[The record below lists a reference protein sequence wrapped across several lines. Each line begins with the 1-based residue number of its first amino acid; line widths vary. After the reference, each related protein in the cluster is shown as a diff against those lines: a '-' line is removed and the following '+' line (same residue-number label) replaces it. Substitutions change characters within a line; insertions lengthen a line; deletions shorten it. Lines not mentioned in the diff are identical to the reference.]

1 MSSRAGSTCR
11 KDSNEWLLHWRTPSH
26 NNACCCL
33 NLKWRHVKR
42 AFSHESLAPLCTRT
56 TISRLISCES
66 CSLETLNHSF
76 SVLSWATSLTTL
88 TRVPPCLPNTGDGG
102 VEVGGWQEVHR
113 KGASNL
119 ACNGSKTT
127 YRNMPRGIT
136 INDCSHVCVVAGCH
150 SFHFGKHNLLI
161 ESV

>member
-1 MSSRAGSTCR
+1 MHYPSCPDQLLLSEPYEPDAERLKYLLSYILGWVQEQAQPAE

-26 NNACCCL
+26 HNVCCCL

-102 VEVGGWQEVHR
+102 VEVGWVARGTL
-113 KGASNL
+113 K
-119 ACNGSKTT
+119 
-127 YRNMPRGIT
+127 RGIKFSLQR
-136 INDCSHVCVVAGCH
+136 I
-150 SFHFGKHNLLI
+150 
-161 ESV
+161 